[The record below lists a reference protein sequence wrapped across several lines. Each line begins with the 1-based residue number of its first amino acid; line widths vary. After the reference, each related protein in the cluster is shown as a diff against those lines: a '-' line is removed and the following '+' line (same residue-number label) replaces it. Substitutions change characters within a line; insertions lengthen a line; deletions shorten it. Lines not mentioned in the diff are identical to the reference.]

1 MQNLSSA
8 SDEISFCK
16 ILTVIP
22 FVKLQLIAH
31 LTCVNTA
38 KHGSVSVSVRERGWQ
53 GGSPIKKRTEPSQGG
68 RVGDSLL
75 DNVVLSA
82 KAATQRS
89 VCPHARAGGHEATR

>member
-53 GGSPIKKRTEPSQGG
+53 GAPPSRREQSRPKVAGL
-68 RVGDSLL
+68 V
-75 DNVVLSA
+75 
-82 KAATQRS
+82 T
-89 VCPHARAGGHEATR
+89 VC